1 MAGTMIVMKFGGT
14 SVGSVEAIKQVVE
27 IVGNYRE
34 HGLSVVLSAMSK
46 VTDALRAMAATACGG
61 TEPTAALEALRK
73 RHEETVCAVAEGD
86 ERKRALEDC
95 AGLIDELSGILH
107 GITLLRELSPRSADL
122 VSSFGERLSVIV
134 VSAAL
139 RSAGLSSI
147 PVDAREYVKTNE
159 RYTEAEV
166 NFAETDRRLSEG
178 LAPMVSDGRIPIIT
192 GFLGSTDEGVTTTL
206 GRGASDYTASL
217 VGGALHAGEIWIW
230 TDVDGAMTADPRI
243 VGDARVLEEI
253 SYLEAA
259 EMSYF
264 GAKVLH
270 PMTMLPA
277 VKQEIPIRIRNTFR
291 PGNNGTVISPRTRA
305 APLGVKA
312 VTSIDR
318 LCLIVVEGTSLSRT
332 PDTHARLFKT
342 TAERK
347 TQVVM
352 ITQASSEHDICLAVD
367 ERDSPGTVQALKE
380 EFRHEVAEG
389 SLEEISVQS
398 DLAVVAVVGGGMKG
412 TPGIAARTFGILGEH
427 GINIIA
433 IAQGSSELNISFIV
447 ERKDLQKTVQL
458 VHASFGLG
466 GDGGFER
473 N

>member
-1 MAGTMIVMKFGGT
+1 MKFGGT
-14 SVGSVEAIKQVVE
+14 SVGNAEAIRQVVE
-27 IVGNYRE
+27 IVGTYRD
-34 HGLSVVLSAMSK
+34 HPLLVVLSAMSK
-46 VTDALRAMAATACGG
+46 VTDTLRSMAEEAGKG
-61 TEPTAALEALRK
+61 REQQAALEALLL
-73 RHEETVCAVAEGD
+73 RHQKTV
-86 ERKRALEDC
+86 RALADGDDRREALEEC
-95 AGLIDELSGILH
+95 GRLIGEISGILH
-107 GITLLRELSPRSADL
+107 GITLLRELSPRSVDL
-122 VSSFGERLSVIV
+122 VSSFGERLSVTV

-139 RSAGLSSI
+139 RSAGLPSI

-159 RYTEAEV
+159 RHTDAEV
-166 NFAETDRRLSEG
+166 DFAETDRLLSEG
-178 LAPMVSDGRIPIIT
+178 LLPMVSSGRIPIIT
-192 GFLGSTDEGVTTTL
+192 GFIGSTEEGVTTTL

-217 VGGALHAGEIWIW
+217 VAGALRAKEIWIW

-243 VGDARVLEEI
+243 VADARVLDRI

-291 PGNNGTVISPRTRA
+291 PDINGTLISSSTGE

-318 LCLIVVEGTSLSRT
+318 LCLIMVEGTILSIT

-347 TQVVM
+347 TQVIM
-352 ITQASSEHDICLAVD
+352 ISQASSEHDICLLID
-367 ERDSPGTVQALKE
+367 ERDSDGTVLALKE
-380 EFRHEVAEG
+380 EFRHEIAEG
-389 SLEEISVQS
+389 SLEEVSVQA

-412 TPGIAARTFGILGEH
+412 TPGIAARTFGILGQH

-447 ERKDLQKTVQL
+447 GRNDLQRTVQL
-458 VHASFGLG
+458 VHASFELG
-466 GDGGFER
+466 R
-473 N
+473 S

>member
-1 MAGTMIVMKFGGT
+1 MIVMKFGGT
-14 SVGSVEAIKQVVE
+14 SVGSSEAIQQVVE
-27 IVGNYRE
+27 IVRKYRE
-34 HGLSVVLSAMSK
+34 RDLLVVLSAMSK
-46 VTDALRAMAATACGG
+46 VTDALREMAVEACGG
-61 TEPTAALEALRK
+61 TEPSASLSALRK
-73 RHEETVCAVAEGD
+73 RHDETIRALSEGEE
-86 ERKRALEDC
+86 RNRALEVCD
-95 AGLIDELSGILH
+95 GLIDELSGILH
-107 GITLLRELSPRSADL
+107 GITLLRELSPRSVDL
-122 VSSFGERLSVIV
+122 VSSFGERLSVVV
-134 VSAAL
+134 VSAAI

-166 NFAETDRRLSEG
+166 NFAETERRLSAG
-178 LAPMVSDGRIPIIT
+178 LVPMVSGGRIPIIT
-192 GFLGSTDEGVTTTL
+192 GFIGSTDEGVTTTL

-217 VGGALHAGEIWIW
+217 VAGAIQAEEVWIW

-243 VGDARVLEEI
+243 VEDARVLKEI

-270 PMTMLPA
+270 PMTMQPA

-291 PGNNGTVISPRTRA
+291 TENSGTLISSRTCE

-332 PDTHARLFKT
+332 PDTHARLFRT

-347 TQVVM
+347 TQVIM
-352 ITQASSEHDICLAVD
+352 ITQASSEHDICLVVG
-367 ERDSPGTVQALKE
+367 ERDSQGTVRALKE

-389 SLEEISVQS
+389 SLEEISGQP

-427 GINIIA
+427 GVNIIA

-447 ERKDLQKTVQL
+447 ERDDLQKTVQL

-466 GDGGFER
+466 EDGGFE
-473 N
+473 

>member
-1 MAGTMIVMKFGGT
+1 MLVMKFGGT
-14 SVGSVEAIKQVVE
+14 SIGSVEAIRKVVE
-27 IVGNYRE
+27 IVGIHRE
-34 HGLSVVLSAMSK
+34 RGLLVVLSAMSK
-46 VTDALRAMAATACGG
+46 VTDALRAMAAEACAGR
-61 TEPTAALEALRK
+61 EPKASLDALLK
-73 RHEETVCAVAEGD
+73 RHEDTVCALTDGV
-86 ERKRALEDC
+86 ERQQALEEC
-95 AGLIDELSGILH
+95 ARLIGELSGILH
-107 GITLLRELSPRSADL
+107 GITLLRELTPRSVDL

-139 RSAGLSSI
+139 RSAGLPSV
-147 PVDAREYVKTNE
+147 PVDAREYVITNE

-178 LAPMVSDGRIPIIT
+178 LVPMVSSGRIPIFT

-217 VGGALHAGEIWIW
+217 VGGALQAGGIWIW

-243 VGDARVLEEI
+243 VADARVLDEI
-253 SYLEAA
+253 TYLEAA

-291 PGNNGTVISPRTRA
+291 PDISGTLISSRTGV

-318 LCLIVVEGTSLSRT
+318 LCLIMVEGTSLSRT
-332 PDTHARLFKT
+332 TDTHARLFKT
-342 TAERK
+342 TAEHK
-347 TQVVM
+347 TQVIM
-352 ITQASSEHDICLAVD
+352 ITQASSEHDICLLIN
-367 ERDSPGTVQALKE
+367 ERDSEGTVQALKE
-380 EFRHEVAEG
+380 ELRHEIAEG
-389 SLEEISVQS
+389 SLEEIGVQTN
-398 DLAVVAVVGGGMKG
+398 LAVVAVVGAGMKG
-412 TPGIAARTFGILGEH
+412 TPGIAARTFRILGEH

-433 IAQGSSELNISFIV
+433 IAQGSSELNISFVV
-447 ERKDLQKTVQL
+447 ERNDLQKTVQL
-458 VHASFGLG
+458 VHASFELG
-466 GDGGFER
+466 GDGGIE
-473 N
+473 NN

>member
-1 MAGTMIVMKFGGT
+1 MIVMKFGGT
-14 SVGSVEAIKQVVE
+14 SVGSAEAIQQVVG
-27 IVGNYRE
+27 IVRK
-34 HGLSVVLSAMSK
+34 HRDRDPLVVLSAMSK
-46 VTDALRAMAATACGG
+46 VTDALREMAVAACGG
-61 TEPTAALEALRK
+61 SEPSASLSALRK
-73 RHEETVCAVAEGD
+73 RHDETICALSEGV
-86 ERKRALEDC
+86 ERSRALEDC
-95 AGLIDELSGILH
+95 DGLIDELSGILH
-107 GITLLRELSPRSADL
+107 GITLLRELSPRSFDL
-122 VSSFGERLSVIV
+122 VSSFGERLSVVV

-139 RSAGLSSI
+139 RSAGLSSL

-166 NFAETDRRLSEG
+166 NFAETERRLSAG
-178 LAPMVSDGRIPIIT
+178 LVPMVSGGCIPIIT
-192 GFLGSTDEGVTTTL
+192 GFIGSTDEGVTTTL

-217 VGGALHAGEIWIW
+217 IAGALQAEEVWIW

-243 VGDARVLEEI
+243 VEDARVLMEI

-291 PGNNGTVISPRTRA
+291 AENTGTLISSRTCA
-305 APLGVKA
+305 APLGVKT

-318 LCLIVVEGTSLSRT
+318 LCLIMVEGTSLSRT

-347 TQVVM
+347 TQVIM
-352 ITQASSEHDICLAVD
+352 ITQASSEHDICLVVS
-367 ERDSPGTVQALKE
+367 EQDSQGTVRALKE

-389 SLEEISVQS
+389 SLEEISVQP

-427 GINIIA
+427 GVNIIA

-466 GDGGFER
+466 EGGGFEY

>member
-1 MAGTMIVMKFGGT
+1 MIVMKFGGT
-14 SVGSVEAIKQVVE
+14 SVGSAEAIQQVVE
-27 IVGNYRE
+27 IVRKYRE
-34 HGLSVVLSAMSK
+34 RDLLVVLSAMST
-46 VTDALRAMAATACGG
+46 VTDSLREMAAEACGG
-61 TEPTAALEALRK
+61 TEPSASLSALRK
-73 RHEETVCAVAEGD
+73 RHDETIRTLAEGE
-86 ERKRALEDC
+86 ERNRALEVC
-95 AGLIDELSGILH
+95 NGLIDELSGILH
-107 GITLLRELSPRSADL
+107 GITLLKELSPRSVDL
-122 VSSFGERLSVIV
+122 VSSFGERLSVVV

-139 RSAGLSSI
+139 RSAGLSSL

-166 NFAETDRRLSEG
+166 NFAETERRLSAG
-178 LAPMVSDGRIPIIT
+178 LVPMVSGGRIPIIT
-192 GFLGSTDEGVTTTL
+192 GFIGSTDEGVTTTL

-217 VGGALHAGEIWIW
+217 VAGAIQAEEVWIW
-230 TDVDGAMTADPRI
+230 TDVDGAMTADPRM
-243 VGDARVLEEI
+243 VEDARVLKEI

-270 PMTMLPA
+270 PMTMQPA

-291 PGNNGTVISPRTRA
+291 TENGGTVISSRTFE

-347 TQVVM
+347 TQVIM
-352 ITQASSEHDICLAVD
+352 ITQASSEHDICLVVD
-367 ERDSPGTVQALKE
+367 ENDSQGTVRALKE

-389 SLEEISVQS
+389 SLEEISVQP

-427 GINIIA
+427 GVNIIA

-447 ERKDLQKTVQL
+447 ERNDLQKTVQL

-466 GDGGFER
+466 EDGDFE
-473 N
+473 

>member
-1 MAGTMIVMKFGGT
+1 MIVMKFGGT
-14 SVGSVEAIKQVVE
+14 SVGSAEAIQQVVE
-27 IVGNYRE
+27 IVRKYRE
-34 HGLSVVLSAMSK
+34 RDLLVVLSAMST
-46 VTDALRAMAATACGG
+46 VTDSLREMAAKACGG
-61 TEPTAALEALRK
+61 TEPSSSLSALRK
-73 RHEETVCAVAEGD
+73 RHDETIRALADGEE
-86 ERKRALEDC
+86 RNRALEVCD
-95 AGLIDELSGILH
+95 GLIDELSGILH
-107 GITLLRELSPRSADL
+107 GITLLKELSPRSVDL
-122 VSSFGERLSVIV
+122 VSSFGERLSVVV

-139 RSAGLSSI
+139 RSAGLSSL

-166 NFAETDRRLSEG
+166 NFAETERRLPAG
-178 LAPMVSDGRIPIIT
+178 LVPMVSGGCIPVIT
-192 GFLGSTDEGVTTTL
+192 GFIGSTDEGVTTTL

-217 VGGALHAGEIWIW
+217 VAGAIQAEEVWIW

-243 VGDARVLEEI
+243 VEDASVLKEI

-270 PMTMLPA
+270 PMTMQPA
-277 VKQEIPIRIRNTFR
+277 VTQEIPIRIRNTFR
-291 PGNNGTVISPRTRA
+291 TENSGTLISSRTCD

-318 LCLIVVEGTSLSRT
+318 LCLIMVEGTSLSRT

-347 TQVVM
+347 TQVIM
-352 ITQASSEHDICLAVD
+352 ITQASSEHDICLVVD
-367 ERDSPGTVQALKE
+367 ERDSQGTVRALKE

-389 SLEEISVQS
+389 SLEEISVQP

-427 GINIIA
+427 GVNIIA

-447 ERKDLQKTVQL
+447 ERNDLQKTVQL

-466 GDGGFER
+466 EDGSFE
-473 N
+473 

>member
-1 MAGTMIVMKFGGT
+1 MIVMKFGGT
-14 SVGSVEAIKQVVE
+14 SVGNEEAIRQVVG
-27 IVGNYRE
+27 IVANNRE
-34 HGLSVVLSAMSK
+34 RGLLVVLSAMSK
-46 VTDALRAMAATACGG
+46 VTDALRAMAAEACGG
-61 TEPTAALEALRK
+61 TEPVDSLSALRK
-73 RHEETVCAVAEGD
+73 RHAETIRALSEGEERD
-86 ERKRALEDC
+86 RALEACDE
-95 AGLIDELSGILH
+95 LIDELSGILH

-122 VSSFGERLSVIV
+122 VSSFGERLSVVV

-139 RSAGLSSI
+139 ESAGLPAL

-166 NFAETDRRLSEG
+166 NHAETERRLSTG
-178 LAPMVSDGRIPIIT
+178 LVPMVSGGRIPIIT

-217 VGGALHAGEIWIW
+217 VAGALHAEEVWIW

-243 VGDARVLEEI
+243 VKDARLLKEI

-270 PMTMLPA
+270 PMTMQPA

-291 PGNNGTVISPRTRA
+291 TENAGTLISSRTSA
-305 APLGVKA
+305 APMGVKA
-312 VTSIDR
+312 VTSIDG
-318 LCLIVVEGTSLSRT
+318 LCLIMVEGTSLSRT

-342 TAERK
+342 TADRK

-352 ITQASSEHDICLAVD
+352 ITQASSEHDICLVVD
-367 ERDSPGTVQALKE
+367 ERDSPGTVRALKE

-389 SLEEISVQS
+389 SLEEISVQP

-412 TPGIAARTFGILGEH
+412 TPGIAARTFGILGEQ

-433 IAQGSSELNISFIV
+433 IAQGSSELNISFIIG
-447 ERKDLQKTVQL
+447 RNDLRKTVQL

-466 GDGGFER
+466 EDGSFE
-473 N
+473 

>member
-1 MAGTMIVMKFGGT
+1 MIVMKFGGT
-14 SVGSVEAIKQVVE
+14 SVGSAEAIQQVVE
-27 IVGNYRE
+27 VVGKYRE
-34 HGLSVVLSAMSK
+34 RDLLVVLSAMST
-46 VTDALRAMAATACGG
+46 VTDALRKMAAEACGG
-61 TEPTAALEALRK
+61 MEPSASLSALRK
-73 RHEETVCAVAEGD
+73 RHGETIRALAEGE
-86 ERKRALEDC
+86 ERNRALEVC
-95 AGLIDELSGILH
+95 NGLIDELSGILH
-107 GITLLRELSPRSADL
+107 GITLLKELSPRSVDL
-122 VSSFGERLSVIV
+122 VSSFGERLSVVV

-139 RSAGLSSI
+139 RSAGLSSL

-166 NFAETDRRLSEG
+166 NFAETERRLSAG
-178 LAPMVSDGRIPIIT
+178 LVPMVSGGRIPIIT
-192 GFLGSTDEGVTTTL
+192 GFIGSTDEGVTTTL

-217 VGGALHAGEIWIW
+217 VAGAVQAEEVWIW

-243 VGDARVLEEI
+243 VEDARVLKEI

-270 PMTMLPA
+270 PMTMQPA

-291 PGNNGTVISPRTRA
+291 TENSGTLISSRSCE

-318 LCLIVVEGTSLSRT
+318 LCLIMVEGTSLSRT

-347 TQVVM
+347 TQVIM
-352 ITQASSEHDICLAVD
+352 ITQASSEHDICLVVD
-367 ERDSPGTVQALKE
+367 EKDSQGTVRALKE

-389 SLEEISVQS
+389 SLEEISVQP

-427 GINIIA
+427 GVNIIA

-447 ERKDLQKTVQL
+447 ERNDLQKTVQL

-466 GDGGFER
+466 EDGGFE
-473 N
+473 

>member
-1 MAGTMIVMKFGGT
+1 MIVMKFGGT
-14 SVGSVEAIKQVVE
+14 SVGSSEAIQQVVE
-27 IVGNYRE
+27 IVRKYRE
-34 HGLSVVLSAMSK
+34 RDLLVVLSAMSK
-46 VTDALRAMAATACGG
+46 VTDALREMAAEACGG
-61 TEPTAALEALRK
+61 TEPSASLSALRK
-73 RHEETVCAVAEGD
+73 RHDETI
-86 ERKRALEDC
+86 RALSEGEERNRALAVCD
-95 AGLIDELSGILH
+95 GLIDELSGILH
-107 GITLLRELSPRSADL
+107 GITLLRELSPRSVDL
-122 VSSFGERLSVIV
+122 VSSFGERLSVVV
-134 VSAAL
+134 VSAAI

-166 NFAETDRRLSEG
+166 NFAETERRLSAG
-178 LAPMVSDGRIPIIT
+178 LVPMVSGGRIPIIT
-192 GFLGSTDEGVTTTL
+192 GFIGSTDEGVTTTL

-217 VGGALHAGEIWIW
+217 VAGAIQAEEVWIW

-243 VGDARVLEEI
+243 VEDARVLKEI

-270 PMTMLPA
+270 PMTMQPT

-291 PGNNGTVISPRTRA
+291 TENSGTLISSRTCE

-318 LCLIVVEGTSLSRT
+318 LCLIMVEGTSLSRT
-332 PDTHARLFKT
+332 PDTHARLFRT

-347 TQVVM
+347 TQVIM
-352 ITQASSEHDICLAVD
+352 ITQASSEHDICLVVG
-367 ERDSPGTVQALKE
+367 EKDSQGTVRALKE

-389 SLEEISVQS
+389 SLEEISVQP

-427 GINIIA
+427 GVNIIA

-447 ERKDLQKTVQL
+447 ERDDLQKTVQL

-466 GDGGFER
+466 EDGGFE
-473 N
+473 

>member
-1 MAGTMIVMKFGGT
+1 MIVMKFGGT
-14 SVGSVEAIKQVVE
+14 SVGSAEAIQQVVE
-27 IVGNYRE
+27 IVRKYRE
-34 HGLSVVLSAMSK
+34 RDLLVVLSAMSK
-46 VTDALRAMAATACGG
+46 VTDSLREMAAEACGG
-61 TEPTAALEALRK
+61 TEPSDSLSALRK
-73 RHEETVCAVAEGD
+73 RHDETIRALAEGE
-86 ERKRALEDC
+86 ERNRALEVC
-95 AGLIDELSGILH
+95 NGLIDELSGILH
-107 GITLLRELSPRSADL
+107 GITLLKELSPRSVDL
-122 VSSFGERLSVIV
+122 VSSFGERLSVVV

-139 RSAGLSSI
+139 KSAGLSSL

-166 NFAETDRRLSEG
+166 NFAETERRLSAG
-178 LAPMVSDGRIPIIT
+178 LVPMVSGGRIPIIT
-192 GFLGSTDEGVTTTL
+192 GFIGSTDEGVTTTL

-217 VGGALHAGEIWIW
+217 VAGAIQAEAVWIW

-243 VGDARVLEEI
+243 VEDARVLKEI

-270 PMTMLPA
+270 PMTMQPA

-291 PGNNGTVISPRTRA
+291 TENSGTVISSRTFE

-347 TQVVM
+347 TQVIM
-352 ITQASSEHDICLAVD
+352 ITQASSEHDICLVVD
-367 ERDSPGTVQALKE
+367 ERDSQGTVRALKE

-389 SLEEISVQS
+389 SLEEISVQP

-427 GINIIA
+427 GVNIIA

-447 ERKDLQKTVQL
+447 ERNDLQKTVQL

-466 GDGGFER
+466 EDGSFE
-473 N
+473 

>member
-1 MAGTMIVMKFGGT
+1 MIVMKFGGT
-14 SVGSVEAIKQVVE
+14 SVGTVEAIRQVVE
-27 IVGNYRE
+27 IVASHRE
-34 HGLSVVLSAMSK
+34 RGLLVVLSAMSK
-46 VTDALRAMAATACGG
+46 VTDALRSMAAEACGG
-61 TEPTAALEALRK
+61 TEPSAALSALRQ
-73 RHEETVCAVAEGD
+73 RHGETIRALAEGE
-86 ERKRALEDC
+86 ERDRALEVCD
-95 AGLIDELSGILH
+95 GLIDELAGILH
-107 GITLLRELSPRSADL
+107 GITLLRELSPRSFDL
-122 VSSFGERLSVIV
+122 VSSFGERLSVAV

-139 RSAGLSSI
+139 RSAGLPSL

-166 NFAETDRRLSEG
+166 HHAETERRLSAG
-178 LAPMVSDGRIPIIT
+178 LVPMVSGGRIPVIT
-192 GFLGSTDEGVTTTL
+192 GFLGSTEEGVTTTL

-217 VGGALHAGEIWIW
+217 VAGALRAEEVWIW
-230 TDVDGAMTADPRI
+230 TDVDGAMTADPGI
-243 VGDARVLEEI
+243 VEDARVLNEI

-270 PMTMLPA
+270 PMTMQPA
-277 VKQEIPIRIRNTFR
+277 VKQEIPIRVRNTFR
-291 PGNNGTVISPRTRA
+291 TEIAGTLITSRTRA
-305 APLGVKA
+305 APMGVKA

-318 LCLIVVEGTSLSRT
+318 LCLIMVEGTGLSRT

-342 TAERK
+342 TADRK
-347 TQVVM
+347 TQVIM
-352 ITQASSEHDICLAVD
+352 ITQASSEHDICLVVD
-367 ERDSPGTVQALKE
+367 ERDGPGTVRALKE

-389 SLEEISVQS
+389 SLEEISMQTG
-398 DLAVVAVVGGGMKG
+398 LAVVAVVGGGMKG

-427 GINIIA
+427 GVNIIA

-447 ERKDLQKTVQL
+447 GRNDLRKTVQL

-466 GDGGFER
+466 EGGSFEY

>member
-1 MAGTMIVMKFGGT
+1 MIVMKFGGT
-14 SVGSVEAIKQVVE
+14 SVGSAEAIQQVVE
-27 IVGNYRE
+27 IVRKYRE
-34 HGLSVVLSAMSK
+34 RDLLVVLSAMST
-46 VTDALRAMAATACGG
+46 VTDSLREMAAEACGG
-61 TEPTAALEALRK
+61 TEPSASLSALRK
-73 RHEETVCAVAEGD
+73 RHDETIRALAKGEE
-86 ERKRALEDC
+86 RNRALEVC
-95 AGLIDELSGILH
+95 NGLIDELSGILH
-107 GITLLRELSPRSADL
+107 GITLLKELSPRSVDL
-122 VSSFGERLSVIV
+122 VSSFGERLSVVV

-139 RSAGLSSI
+139 RSVGLLSL

-166 NFAETDRRLSEG
+166 NFAETERRLSAG
-178 LAPMVSDGRIPIIT
+178 LVPMVSGGRIPIIT
-192 GFLGSTDEGVTTTL
+192 GFIGSTDEGVTTTL

-217 VGGALHAGEIWIW
+217 VAGAIQAEEVWIW
-230 TDVDGAMTADPRI
+230 TDVDGAMTADPRM
-243 VGDARVLEEI
+243 VEDARVLKEI

-270 PMTMLPA
+270 PMTMQPA

-291 PGNNGTVISPRTRA
+291 TENGGTVISSRTFE

-347 TQVVM
+347 TQVIM
-352 ITQASSEHDICLAVD
+352 ITQASSEHDICLVVD
-367 ERDSPGTVQALKE
+367 EKDSQGTVRALKE

-389 SLEEISVQS
+389 SLEEISVQP

-427 GINIIA
+427 GVNIIA

-447 ERKDLQKTVQL
+447 ERNDLQKTVQL

-466 GDGGFER
+466 EDGDFE
-473 N
+473 

>member
-1 MAGTMIVMKFGGT
+1 MIVMKFGGT
-14 SVGSVEAIKQVVE
+14 SVGSAEAIQQVVE
-27 IVGNYRE
+27 IVSKYRE
-34 HGLSVVLSAMSK
+34 RDLLVVLSAMSK
-46 VTDALRAMAATACGG
+46 VTDALREMAAEACGG
-61 TEPTAALEALRK
+61 TEPSASLSALRK
-73 RHEETVCAVAEGD
+73 RHDETIRALAEGE
-86 ERKRALEDC
+86 ERNRALEVCD
-95 AGLIDELSGILH
+95 GLIDELSGILH
-107 GITLLRELSPRSADL
+107 GITLLKELSPRSVDL
-122 VSSFGERLSVIV
+122 VSSFGERLSVVV

-139 RSAGLSSI
+139 RSAGLSSL

-166 NFAETDRRLSEG
+166 NFADTERRLSAG
-178 LAPMVSDGRIPIIT
+178 LVPMVSGGSVPIIT
-192 GFLGSTDEGVTTTL
+192 GFIGSTDEGVTTTL

-217 VGGALHAGEIWIW
+217 VASAIQAEEVWIW

-243 VGDARVLEEI
+243 VEDARVLEEI

-270 PMTMLPA
+270 PMTMQPA

-291 PGNNGTVISPRTRA
+291 TENSGTVISSRTCE

-318 LCLIVVEGTSLSRT
+318 LCLIMVEGTSLSRT

-347 TQVVM
+347 TQVIM
-352 ITQASSEHDICLAVD
+352 ITQASSEHDICLIVD
-367 ERDSPGTVQALKE
+367 ERDSRETVRALKE

-389 SLEEISVQS
+389 SLEEISVQP

-427 GINIIA
+427 GVNIIA

-447 ERKDLQKTVQL
+447 ERDDLQKTVQL

-466 GDGGFER
+466 EDGGFE
-473 N
+473 

>member
-1 MAGTMIVMKFGGT
+1 MIVMKFGGT
-14 SVGSVEAIKQVVE
+14 SVGSVEAIRQVVA
-27 IVGNYRE
+27 IVGNHRE
-34 HGLSVVLSAMSK
+34 RRLLVVLSAMSK
-46 VTDALRAMAATACGG
+46 VTDTLRAMAEEAVAGREPKATLD
-61 TEPTAALEALRK
+61 ALLK
-73 RHEETVCAVAEGD
+73 RHEETVRALSDGD
-86 ERKRALEDC
+86 ERQRALEEC
-95 AGLIDELSGILH
+95 ARLVGELSGILH
-107 GITLLRELSPRSADL
+107 GITLLRELSPRSIDL
-122 VSSFGERLSVIV
+122 VSSFGERLSVVV

-139 RSAGLSSI
+139 RAAGVPST

-159 RYTEAEV
+159 RYTDAEV
-166 NFAETDRRLSEG
+166 NFAETDRLLSEG
-178 LAPMVSDGRIPIIT
+178 LVPMVSSGIVPIIT

-217 VGGALHAGEIWIW
+217 VAGALQAEEIWIW

-243 VGDARVLEEI
+243 VADARVLDEI
-253 SYLEAA
+253 FYLEAA

-277 VKQEIPIRIRNTFR
+277 VKQKIPIRIRNTFR
-291 PGNNGTVISPRTRA
+291 PDINGTTISSRTGE

-318 LCLIVVEGTSLSRT
+318 LCLIMVEGTSLSRT

-342 TAERK
+342 TAEHK
-347 TQVVM
+347 TQVIM
-352 ITQASSEHDICLAVD
+352 ITQASSEHDICLLVY
-367 ERDSPGTVQALKE
+367 EQDSAETVQALKA

-389 SLEEISVQS
+389 SLEEITVQP

-433 IAQGSSELNISFIV
+433 IAQGSSELNISFV
-447 ERKDLQKTVQL
+447 VGRTDLQKTVQL

-466 GDGGFER
+466 G
-473 N
+473 

>member
-1 MAGTMIVMKFGGT
+1 MIVMKFGGT
-14 SVGSVEAIKQVVE
+14 SVGSVAAIRQVVE
-27 IVGNYRE
+27 IVGIHRE
-34 HGLSVVLSAMSK
+34 RDLLVVLSAMSK
-46 VTDALRAMAATACGG
+46 VTDALRAMAVEACSGM
-61 TEPTAALEALRK
+61 EPKADLEALLK
-73 RHEETVCAVAEGD
+73 RHEETVCALVDGD
-86 ERKRALEDC
+86 ERQRALEAC
-95 AGLIDELSGILH
+95 ARLIDELTGILH
-107 GITLLRELSPRSADL
+107 GITLLRERSPRSADL

-139 RSAGLSSI
+139 RSAGLPSV
-147 PVDAREYVKTNE
+147 PVDAREYVITNE

-178 LAPMVSDGRIPIIT
+178 LVPMVSSGGIPIIT

-217 VGGALHAGEIWIW
+217 VGGALEVEEIWIW

-243 VGDARVLEEI
+243 VADARVLHEI
-253 SYLEAA
+253 TYLEAA

-291 PGNNGTVISPRTRA
+291 PEISGTIISSRTGE
-305 APLGVKA
+305 APQGVKA

-318 LCLIVVEGTSLSRT
+318 LCLIMVEGTSLSST

-352 ITQASSEHDICLAVD
+352 ITQASSEHDICLLIN
-367 ERDSPGTVQALKE
+367 ERDSQGTVHALKA
-380 EFRHEVAEG
+380 EFRHEIAEG
-389 SLEEISVQS
+389 SLEEIGVQP
-398 DLAVVAVVGGGMKG
+398 DLAVVAVVGAGMKG
-412 TPGIAARTFGILGEH
+412 TPGIAARTFGILGEQ

-433 IAQGSSELNISFIV
+433 IAQGSSELNISFVV
-447 ERKDLQKTVQL
+447 ERNDLQKTVQL
-458 VHASFGLG
+458 VHASFELG
-466 GDGGFER
+466 GDCGIE
-473 N
+473 NN

>member
-1 MAGTMIVMKFGGT
+1 MKFGGT
-14 SVGSVEAIKQVVE
+14 SVGSAEAIQQVVE
-27 IVGNYRE
+27 IVRKYRE
-34 HGLSVVLSAMSK
+34 RDPLVVLSAMSK
-46 VTDALRAMAATACGG
+46 VTDALREMAAEACGG
-61 TEPTAALEALRK
+61 TEPSASLSALRQ
-73 RHEETVCAVAEGD
+73 RHDETIRALAEGE
-86 ERKRALEDC
+86 ERNRALEVC
-95 AGLIDELSGILH
+95 NGLIDELSGILH
-107 GITLLRELSPRSADL
+107 GITLLKELSPRSVDL
-122 VSSFGERLSVIV
+122 VSSFGERLSVVV

-139 RSAGLSSI
+139 RSAGLSSL

-166 NFAETDRRLSEG
+166 NFAETERRLSAG
-178 LAPMVSDGRIPIIT
+178 LVPMVSGGRIPIIT
-192 GFLGSTDEGVTTTL
+192 GFIGSTDEGVTTTL

-217 VGGALHAGEIWIW
+217 VAGAIQAEEVWIW

-243 VGDARVLEEI
+243 VEDARVLKEI

-270 PMTMLPA
+270 PMTMQPA

-291 PGNNGTVISPRTRA
+291 TENGGTVISSRTFE

-347 TQVVM
+347 TQVIM
-352 ITQASSEHDICLAVD
+352 ITQASSEHDICLVVD
-367 ERDSPGTVQALKE
+367 ERDSQGTVRALKE

-389 SLEEISVQS
+389 SLEEISVQP

-427 GINIIA
+427 GVNIIA

-447 ERKDLQKTVQL
+447 ERNDLQKTVQL

-466 GDGGFER
+466 EDGGFE
-473 N
+473 

>member
-1 MAGTMIVMKFGGT
+1 MIVMKFGGT
-14 SVGSVEAIKQVVE
+14 SVGGAEAIRQVAE
-27 IVGNYRE
+27 IVAKYRD
-34 HGLSVVLSAMSK
+34 HDLVVVLSAMSK
-46 VTDALRAMAATACGG
+46 VTDALRAMAAQACEG
-61 TEPTAALEALRK
+61 TEPTDSLSALRK
-73 RHEETVCAVAEGD
+73 RHDETIRAVAEGE
-86 ERKRALEDC
+86 ERKRALEVC

-107 GITLLRELSPRSADL
+107 GITLLRELSPRSIDL
-122 VSSFGERLSVIV
+122 VSSFGERLSVVV

-139 RSAGLSSI
+139 RSAGLSSL

-166 NFAETDRRLSEG
+166 NYAETERRLSAG
-178 LAPMVSDGRIPIIT
+178 LAPMVSEGCIPVVT
-192 GFLGSTDEGVTTTL
+192 GFIGSTDEGVTTTL
-206 GRGASDYTASL
+206 GRGASDFTASL
-217 VGGALHAGEIWIW
+217 VASALQAEEVWIW

-243 VGDARVLEEI
+243 VEDARVLKEI
-253 SYLEAA
+253 SYLEAS

-291 PGNNGTVISPRTRA
+291 TGNGGTLITSRTRA

-318 LCLIVVEGTSLSRT
+318 LCLIMVEGTSLSRT

-342 TAERK
+342 TADRK

-352 ITQASSEHDICLAVD
+352 ITQASSEHDICLVVG
-367 ERDSPGTVQALKE
+367 EGDSPGTVQALKE

-389 SLEEISVQS
+389 SLEEISVQP

-447 ERKDLQKTVQL
+447 GRDDLRKTVQL

-466 GDGGFER
+466 GDGDFAYD
-473 N
+473 

>member
-1 MAGTMIVMKFGGT
+1 MIVMKFGGT
-14 SVGSVEAIKQVVE
+14 SVGSVEAIRQVVE
-27 IVGNYRE
+27 IVGNHRE
-34 HGLSVVLSAMSK
+34 RGLLVVLSAMSK
-46 VTDALRAMAATACGG
+46 VTDALRAMAEEACSGR
-61 TEPTAALEALRK
+61 EPKAALEALLK
-73 RHEETVCAVAEGD
+73 RHEETVRALAGGD
-86 ERKRALEDC
+86 ERRRALEDC
-95 AGLIDELSGILH
+95 ASLVNELAGILH
-107 GITLLRELSPRSADL
+107 GITLLRELSPRSVDL

-139 RSAGLSSI
+139 RSAGSPSV

-166 NFAETDRRLSEG
+166 DFPETNHRLSEG
-178 LAPMVSDGRIPIIT
+178 LLPVVNDGRIPIIT

-206 GRGASDYTASL
+206 GRGASDYTASI
-217 VGGALHAGEIWIW
+217 VGGALAAEEIWIW

-243 VGDARVLEEI
+243 VEDASVLEEI
-253 SYLEAA
+253 TYLEAA

-291 PGNNGTVISPRTRA
+291 PDIAGTLISLRSSE
-305 APLGVKA
+305 APLGVKT

-318 LCLIVVEGTSLSRT
+318 LWLIMVEGTSLSRT

-347 TQVVM
+347 TQVIM
-352 ITQASSEHDICLAVD
+352 ISQASSEHDICLLVN
-367 ERDSPGTVQALKE
+367 ERDSHETVQALTE
-380 EFRHEVAEG
+380 EFRHEIAEG

-398 DLAVVAVVGGGMKG
+398 DLAVVAVVGAGMKG
-412 TPGIAARTFGILGEH
+412 TPGIAARTFGILGED
-427 GINIIA
+427 GVNIIA
-433 IAQGSSELNISFIV
+433 IAQGSSELNISFVV
-447 ERKDLQKTVQL
+447 ERNDLQRAVQL
-458 VHASFGLG
+458 VHASFELG
-466 GDGGFER
+466 EEG
-473 N
+473 NIASN

>member
-1 MAGTMIVMKFGGT
+1 MIVMKFGGT
-14 SVGSVEAIKQVVE
+14 SVGSAEAIQQVVE
-27 IVGNYRE
+27 IVRKYRE
-34 HGLSVVLSAMSK
+34 RDLLVVLSAMSK
-46 VTDALRAMAATACGG
+46 VTDALREMATEACGG
-61 TEPTAALEALRK
+61 TEPSASLSALRK
-73 RHEETVCAVAEGD
+73 RHDETIRALAEGE
-86 ERKRALEDC
+86 ERNRALEVCD
-95 AGLIDELSGILH
+95 GLIDELSGILH
-107 GITLLRELSPRSADL
+107 GITLLKELSPRSVDL
-122 VSSFGERLSVIV
+122 VSSFGERLSVVV

-139 RSAGLSSI
+139 RSAGLSSL

-166 NFAETDRRLSEG
+166 NFAETERRLSAG
-178 LAPMVSDGRIPIIT
+178 LVPMVSGGRIPIIT
-192 GFLGSTDEGVTTTL
+192 GFIGSTDEGVTTTL

-217 VGGALHAGEIWIW
+217 VAGAIQAEEVWIW

-243 VGDARVLEEI
+243 VGDARVLKEI

-270 PMTMLPA
+270 PMTMQPA

-291 PGNNGTVISPRTRA
+291 TENSGTVISSRTCE

-318 LCLIVVEGTSLSRT
+318 LCLIMVEGTSLSRT

-347 TQVVM
+347 TQIIM
-352 ITQASSEHDICLAVD
+352 ITQASSEHDICLVVD
-367 ERDSPGTVQALKE
+367 ERDSQGTVRALKE

-389 SLEEISVQS
+389 SLEEISVQP

-427 GINIIA
+427 GVNIIA

-447 ERKDLQKTVQL
+447 ERNDLQKTVQL

-466 GDGGFER
+466 EDGGFE
-473 N
+473 

>member
-1 MAGTMIVMKFGGT
+1 MIVMKFGGT
-14 SVGSVEAIKQVVE
+14 SVGSVEAIRRVVE
-27 IVGNYRE
+27 IVGSYRE
-34 HGLSVVLSAMSK
+34 RQLLVVLSAMSK
-46 VTDALRAMAATACGG
+46 VTDSLRSMAEEASEGR
-61 TEPTAALEALRK
+61 EQDAALEALLR
-73 RHEETVCAVAEGD
+73 RHEETVRTLADGD
-86 ERKRALEDC
+86 ERQRALDEC
-95 AGLIDELSGILH
+95 GRLIGELSGILH
-107 GITLLRELSPRSADL
+107 GITLLRELSPRSVDL

-139 RSAGLSSI
+139 RSAGLPSTS
-147 PVDAREYVKTNE
+147 VDAREYVKTNE
-159 RYTEAEV
+159 RHTDAEV
-166 NFAETDRRLSEG
+166 NFAETERLLSEG
-178 LAPMVSDGRIPIIT
+178 LPAMVSGGRIPVIT
-192 GFLGSTDEGVTTTL
+192 GFIGSTDEGVTTTL

-217 VGGALHAGEIWIW
+217 VAGALKAEEIWIW

-243 VGDARVLEEI
+243 VSDARVLDEI

-291 PGNNGTVISPRTRA
+291 PDVDGTVISSRTRA
-305 APLGVKA
+305 APQGVKA

-318 LCLIVVEGTSLSRT
+318 LCLIMVEGTMLSIT

-347 TQVVM
+347 TQVIM
-352 ITQASSEHDICLAVD
+352 ITQASSEHDICLLID
-367 ERDSPGTVQALKE
+367 EKDGAGTVQALKK

-389 SLEEISVQS
+389 SLEEISVQPG
-398 DLAVVAVVGGGMKG
+398 LAVVAVVGGGMKG

-427 GINIIA
+427 KINIIA

-447 ERKDLQKTVQL
+447 DRNDLQRTVQL
-458 VHASFGLG
+458 VHTSFELG
-466 GDGGFER
+466 GSLEIEHH
-473 N
+473 

>member
-1 MAGTMIVMKFGGT
+1 MIVMKFGGT
-14 SVGSVEAIKQVVE
+14 SVGTVEAIRQVAD
-27 IVGNYRE
+27 IVAE
-34 HGLSVVLSAMSK
+34 HRGRRLLVVLSAMSK
-46 VTDALRAMAATACGG
+46 VTDALRSMAAEACGG
-61 TEPTAALEALRK
+61 TEPSAGLSALRK
-73 RHEETVCAVAEGD
+73 RHGETI
-86 ERKRALEDC
+86 RALAVGEERDRAIEVC
-95 AGLIDELSGILH
+95 DGLIDELSGILH
-107 GITLLRELSPRSADL
+107 GITLLRELSPRSVDL
-122 VSSFGERLSVIV
+122 VSSFGERLSVVV

-139 RSAGLSSI
+139 KSAGLPSL

-166 NFAETDRRLSEG
+166 NHAETERRLSEG
-178 LAPMVSDGRIPIIT
+178 LGPMVAGGRIPIIT

-217 VGGALHAGEIWIW
+217 VAGALQAEEVWIW
-230 TDVDGAMTADPRI
+230 TDVDGAMTADPSI
-243 VGDARVLEEI
+243 VEDARVLKEI
-253 SYLEAA
+253 SYLEAS

-291 PGNNGTVISPRTRA
+291 AESGGTIITSRSRA
-305 APLGVKA
+305 APMGVKA

-318 LCLIVVEGTSLSRT
+318 LCLVMVEGTSLSRT

-342 TAERK
+342 TADRK
-347 TQVVM
+347 TQVIM
-352 ITQASSEHDICLAVD
+352 ITQASSEHDICLVIG
-367 ERDSPGTVQALKE
+367 ERDGPGTVRALKE

-389 SLEEISVQS
+389 SLEEISVQT

-427 GINIIA
+427 GVNIIA

-447 ERKDLQKTVQL
+447 GRDDLRKTVQL

-466 GDGGFER
+466 EDGVFEY

>member
-1 MAGTMIVMKFGGT
+1 MIVMKFGGT
-14 SVGSVEAIKQVVE
+14 SVGSSEAIQQVVE
-27 IVGNYRE
+27 IVRKYRE
-34 HGLSVVLSAMSK
+34 RDLLVVLSAMSK
-46 VTDALRAMAATACGG
+46 VTDALREMAVEACGG
-61 TEPTAALEALRK
+61 TEPSASLSALRK
-73 RHEETVCAVAEGD
+73 RHDETIRALSEGEE
-86 ERKRALEDC
+86 RNRALEVCD
-95 AGLIDELSGILH
+95 GLIDELSGILH
-107 GITLLRELSPRSADL
+107 GITLLRELSPRSVDL
-122 VSSFGERLSVIV
+122 VSSFGERLSVVV
-134 VSAAL
+134 VSAAI

-166 NFAETDRRLSEG
+166 NFAETERRLSAG
-178 LAPMVSDGRIPIIT
+178 LVPMVSGGRIPIIT
-192 GFLGSTDEGVTTTL
+192 GFIGSTDEGVTTTL

-217 VGGALHAGEIWIW
+217 VAGAIQAEEVWIW

-243 VGDARVLEEI
+243 VEDARVLKEI

-270 PMTMLPA
+270 PMTMQPA

-291 PGNNGTVISPRTRA
+291 TENSGTLISSRTCE

-332 PDTHARLFKT
+332 PDTHARLFRT

-347 TQVVM
+347 TQVIM
-352 ITQASSEHDICLAVD
+352 ITQASSEHDICLVVG
-367 ERDSPGTVQALKE
+367 ERDSQGTVRALKE

-389 SLEEISVQS
+389 SLEEISVQP

-427 GINIIA
+427 GVNIIA

-447 ERKDLQKTVQL
+447 ERDDLQKTVQL

-466 GDGGFER
+466 EDGGFE
-473 N
+473 

>member
-1 MAGTMIVMKFGGT
+1 MIVMKFGGT
-14 SVGSVEAIKQVVE
+14 SVGSAEAIQQVVE
-27 IVGNYRE
+27 IVRKYRE
-34 HGLSVVLSAMSK
+34 RDLLVVLSAMST
-46 VTDALRAMAATACGG
+46 VTDSLREMAAEACGG
-61 TEPTAALEALRK
+61 TEPSSSLSALRK
-73 RHEETVCAVAEGD
+73 RHDETIRALAEGE
-86 ERKRALEDC
+86 ERNRALEVC
-95 AGLIDELSGILH
+95 EGLIDELSGILH
-107 GITLLRELSPRSADL
+107 GITLLKELSPRSVDL
-122 VSSFGERLSVIV
+122 VSSFGERLSVVV

-139 RSAGLSSI
+139 RSAGLSSL

-166 NFAETDRRLSEG
+166 NFAETERRLSAG
-178 LAPMVSDGRIPIIT
+178 LVPMVSDGRIPIIT
-192 GFLGSTDEGVTTTL
+192 GFIGSTDEGVTTTL

-217 VGGALHAGEIWIW
+217 VAGAIQAEEVWIW
-230 TDVDGAMTADPRI
+230 TDVDGAMTADPRM
-243 VGDARVLEEI
+243 VEDARVLKEI

-270 PMTMLPA
+270 PMTMQPA

-291 PGNNGTVISPRTRA
+291 TENGGTVISSRTFE

-347 TQVVM
+347 TQVIM
-352 ITQASSEHDICLAVD
+352 ITQASSEHDICLVVD
-367 ERDSPGTVQALKE
+367 EKDSQGTVRALKK

-389 SLEEISVQS
+389 SLEEISVQP

-427 GINIIA
+427 GVNIIA

-447 ERKDLQKTVQL
+447 ERNDLQKTVQL

-466 GDGGFER
+466 EDGDFE
-473 N
+473 

>member
-1 MAGTMIVMKFGGT
+1 MIVMKFGGT
-14 SVGSVEAIKQVVE
+14 SVGSAEAIQQVVE
-27 IVGNYRE
+27 IVRKYRE
-34 HGLSVVLSAMSK
+34 RDLLVVLSAMST
-46 VTDALRAMAATACGG
+46 VTDSLREMAAEACGG
-61 TEPTAALEALRK
+61 TEPSSSLSALRK
-73 RHEETVCAVAEGD
+73 RHDETIRALSEGK
-86 ERKRALEDC
+86 ERNRALEVCD
-95 AGLIDELSGILH
+95 GLIDELSGILH
-107 GITLLRELSPRSADL
+107 GITLLKELSPRSVDL
-122 VSSFGERLSVIV
+122 VSSFGERLSVVV

-139 RSAGLSSI
+139 RSAGLSSL

-166 NFAETDRRLSEG
+166 NFAETERHLSAG
-178 LAPMVSDGRIPIIT
+178 LVPMVSGGRIPIIT
-192 GFLGSTDEGVTTTL
+192 GFIGSTDEGVTTTL

-217 VGGALHAGEIWIW
+217 VAGAIQAEEVWIW
-230 TDVDGAMTADPRI
+230 TDVDGAMTADPRM
-243 VGDARVLEEI
+243 VEDARVLKEI

-270 PMTMLPA
+270 PMTMQPA

-291 PGNNGTVISPRTRA
+291 TENGGTVISSRTFE

-347 TQVVM
+347 TQVIM
-352 ITQASSEHDICLAVD
+352 ITQASSEHDICLVVD
-367 ERDSPGTVQALKE
+367 ERDSQGTVRALKE

-389 SLEEISVQS
+389 SLEEISVQP

-427 GINIIA
+427 GVNIIA

-447 ERKDLQKTVQL
+447 ERNDLQKTVQL

-466 GDGGFER
+466 EDEGFE
-473 N
+473 

>member
-1 MAGTMIVMKFGGT
+1 MIVMKFGGT
-14 SVGSVEAIKQVVE
+14 SVGSAEAIQQVVE
-27 IVGNYRE
+27 IVRKYRE
-34 HGLSVVLSAMSK
+34 RDLLVVLSAMST
-46 VTDALRAMAATACGG
+46 VTDSLREMAAEACGG
-61 TEPTAALEALRK
+61 TEPSSSLSALRK
-73 RHEETVCAVAEGD
+73 RHDETIRALADGEE
-86 ERKRALEDC
+86 RNRALEVCD
-95 AGLIDELSGILH
+95 GLIDELSGILH
-107 GITLLRELSPRSADL
+107 GITLLKELSPRSVDL
-122 VSSFGERLSVIV
+122 VSSFGERLSVVV

-139 RSAGLSSI
+139 RSAGLSSL

-166 NFAETDRRLSEG
+166 NFAETERRLSAG
-178 LAPMVSDGRIPIIT
+178 LVPMVSGGCIPVIT
-192 GFLGSTDEGVTTTL
+192 GFIGSTDEGVTTTL

-217 VGGALHAGEIWIW
+217 VAGAIQAEEVWIW

-243 VGDARVLEEI
+243 VEDASVLKEI

-270 PMTMLPA
+270 PMTMQPA

-291 PGNNGTVISPRTRA
+291 TENSGTLISSRTCD

-318 LCLIVVEGTSLSRT
+318 LCLIMVEGTSLSRT

-347 TQVVM
+347 TQVIM
-352 ITQASSEHDICLAVD
+352 ITQASSEHDICLVVD
-367 ERDSPGTVQALKE
+367 ERDSQGTVRALKE

-389 SLEEISVQS
+389 SLEEISVQP

-427 GINIIA
+427 GVNIIA

-447 ERKDLQKTVQL
+447 ERNDLQKTVQL

-466 GDGGFER
+466 EDGSFE
-473 N
+473 